1 MNDVDPE
8 GFQRGSATCAC
19 GPLYSYGGHIEPGQY
34 NPTCPEHSAPA
45 TFRALLAAVRER
57 DNTIARVREVIVEY
71 DALKPEIIP
80 VASTHAW
87 MHEVRAALDPQETP

>member
-8 GFQRGSATCAC
+8 GFQRGSAACVC

-45 TFRALLAAVRER
+45 TG
-57 DNTIARVREVIVEY
+57 EV
-71 DALKPEIIP
+71 
-80 VASTHAW
+80 S
-87 MHEVRAALDPQETP
+87 R